1 MSNWV
6 LDDHL
11 NRTHLEYSVTIEALP
26 YITFLGFLFGST
38 LIASRFSVGQFEPTT
53 YIGLRL
59 SLAGLGHVLFY
70 TFLNRR
76 YKWPTDK
83 KLWQRAGLLGVIGT
97 AVPMTGIVTSLQYL
111 SSGVASIL
119 ITTGPAITVLM
130 AHFLLEDESLTVR
143 KSIGVT
149 LALGGTSLL
158 ALSGESGLADSTGT
172 PIGYLL
178 IITAIVVASYSSIYI
193 RKYMGEYKSFDVSSI
208 RMFTAA
214 ATVIP
219 LSILIIGF
227 DLSSVTGQGYF
238 ALGYAALIGTFGGM
252 ILSVYNIKRFGAT
265 ASAMTAY
272 VIPIVAGIG
281 GVLFL
286 GEQITAVMLIG
297 MAIIIAGIAILNQK
311 QTSVIA

>member
-11 NRTHLEYSVTIEALP
+11 NRAHLEYSVTIEALP

-83 KLWQRAGLLGVIGT
+83 KLWLRAGLLGVIGT

-119 ITTGPAITVLM
+119 ITTGPAVTVLM
-130 AHFLLEDESLTVR
+130 AHFLLKDESLTVR
-143 KSIGVT
+143 KSIGVA

-158 ALSGESGLADSTGT
+158 AFSGESGLADSSGT
-172 PIGYLL
+172 LIGYLL
-178 IITAIVVASYSSIYI
+178 IITAIVIASYASIYI
-193 RKYMGEYKSFDVSSI
+193 RKYMGEYNSFDVSSI

-227 DLSSVTGQGYF
+227 DLSSVTSQGYF

-281 GVLFL
+281 GVMFL

-311 QTSVIA
+311 QAPAST

>member
-1 MSNWV
+1 M
-6 LDDHL
+6 
-11 NRTHLEYSVTIEALP
+11 TIEALP

-59 SLAGLGHVLFY
+59 SLAGLGHVLLY
-70 TFLNRR
+70 TFVNRR
-76 YKWPTDK
+76 YKWPRDK
-83 KLWQRAGLLGVIGT
+83 KLWLHAGLLGVLGT

-130 AHFLLEDESLTVR
+130 AHFLLPDESLTLR
-143 KSIGVT
+143 KSIGVM
-149 LALGGTSLL
+149 LALGGTSML
-158 ALSGESGLADSTGT
+158 AVSGESGLADASQAPTF
-172 PIGYLL
+172 GYVL
-178 IITAIVVASYSSIYI
+178 IIGAIVIASFSTIYI
-193 RKYMGEYKSFDVSSI
+193 RKYMQGYNSFDVSSI

-219 LSILIIGF
+219 LSLVLIGF
-227 DLSSVTGQGYF
+227 DLSAVTNQGYM
-238 ALGYAALIGTFGGM
+238 ALVYAAFIGTFGGM

-286 GEQITAVMLIG
+286 GERITAVMLIG

-311 QTSVIA
+311 QATVPA